1 MTSKI
6 TIALAL
12 LAMTGCSDGN
22 GGKGD
27 EPGTDDTGT
36 STNYTPDA
44 IDDDGD
50 GYSELE
56 GDCDDNDRHTNPGE
70 VEDPYNGI
78 DDDCDESTPDDDLD
92 GDGVDIDEDCDDTD
106 PSITPNATE
115 VPYNGI
121 DDDCDKDTPDDDLD
135 GDGFSVDEDCD
146 DDDPNAY
153 PGNAEDFSDGIDND
167 CDDEIDE
174 RFTVETVDSSSGD
187 VGYPSAI
194 QVDSA
199 GVAHIVYAEP
209 DFGYIYHV
217 ERSSNGN
224 WGYPETVIA
233 DSGWSGEWLDIAID
247 SADNVQVA
255 FTWVNSSWT
264 SRELDFIYMDA
275 SGWWSSVYYV
285 DNGSDTGSN
294 DVGAYVDIKID
305 SAGLPSFAYL
315 DATRGVPVL
324 ADYTT
329 FGNAIY
335 IDADYNLWDASM
347 GSGFYAT
354 LGLDSSD
361 YDHVAYYNIGL
372 SSDVR
377 YSSLANGGAYSEV
390 IDPDTGIYI
399 DLEVRNDNTPC
410 IAYLSTGGNDLRYAC
425 RDNGS
430 SWSIETVDS
439 SGSVGGWAS
448 LAFLSDGTPYIA
460 YFDESNSA
468 LKVASLTGS
477 NGNWDVSTLDDSGDV
492 GYAPYITVD
501 HNDIVH
507 ISYYDAGNGALKYAV
522 GN

>member
-12 LAMTGCSDGN
+12 LALAGCSDGN
-22 GGKGD
+22 DGKGD
-27 EPGTDDTGT
+27 EPGHDDTGT
-36 STNYTPDA
+36 HTGPTGGDDT
-44 IDDDGD
+44 DDDND
-50 GYSELE
+50 GYSENE
-56 GDCDDNDRHTNPGE
+56 GDCDDNDRNTNPGE

-78 DDDCDESTPDDDLD
+78 DDDCDETTPDDDLD
-92 GDGVDIDEDCDDTD
+92 GDGVGIDNDCDDED
-106 PSITPNATE
+106 ASITPNATE

-135 GDGFSVDEDCD
+135 DDGFTVDEDCD
-146 DDDPNAY
+146 DNDANAY

-174 RFTVETVDSSSGD
+174 RFTVETVDSSGD

-194 QVDSA
+194 QVDSG

-209 DFGYIYHV
+209 SYGYVYHV

-224 WGYPETVIA
+224 WSYPETVVA

-247 SADNVQVA
+247 SSDNVQVA
-255 FTWVNSSWT
+255 FTWVNSSQT
-264 SRELDFIYMDA
+264 SRELDFIYMEP

-294 DVGAYVDIKID
+294 DVGLYVDIKID

-335 IDADYNLWDASM
+335 IDADFNLWDASM
-347 GSGFYAT
+347 GSGFYT
-354 LGLDSSD
+354 SLGLDSSG
-361 YDHVAYYNIGL
+361 YDHVAYYNIGF
-372 SSDVR
+372 SNDVR

-390 IDPDTGIYI
+390 IDSDAGIYI

-410 IAYLSTGGNDLRYAC
+410 IAYLSTGSNDLRYAC

-439 SGSVGGWAS
+439 AGSVGGWAT

-477 NGNWDVSTLDDSGDV
+477 NGNWDVSTVDDSGDV

-501 HNDIVH
+501 QNDIVH
-507 ISYYDAGNGALKYAV
+507 ISYYDYGNGALKYAI